1 MFQENKE
8 QNVKLKQANQDLV
21 IQKKKHVDIFVQK
34 SNNYYKKND
43 IFLLKALKLIL
54 INMESQNIPTYNITN
69 NFNLLL
75 KKLLKTKLS
84 PIDIKVIKFLKYIN
98 DEKRKI
104 PEPSK
109 PRIITR
115 STAAKLLLKNDD
127 TQIFTEISKLAHI
140 LYDDIRIGNID
151 NFIGMQFRD
160 LEFNYLKKKK
170 KVKKG
175 NQFFNCFSVK
185 IKTNENNVNM
195 KFFNNGSITMTG
207 CIGDNSAEN
216 ALKIIIKYIIKNIN
230 KFEHPDNLHKITF
243 TNLRTTMINYNFSL
257 NFKINLIKLFNILKN
272 NHDLFVSFEPEK
284 YQAVKISY
292 MFNKANKYKDGVCY
306 CKGKCKGKGWGDGES
321 ECKKVTIAIFQ
332 SGNTGINGSRNYEQV
347 LEAYNYVVDISN
359 EYYSDIVRISILEID
374 DYIFPSNKRT

>member
-1 MFQENKE
+1 
-8 QNVKLKQANQDLV
+8 
-21 IQKKKHVDIFVQK
+21 
-34 SNNYYKKND
+34 
-43 IFLLKALKLIL
+43 
-54 INMESQNIPTYNITN
+54 MESHNTLPCYIPNYNITN

-98 DEKRKI
+98 DEKKKI

-140 LYDDIRIGNID
+140 LYDDIRVGNIK

-185 IKTNENNVNM
+185 IKTEKNNVNM

-207 CIGDNSAEN
+207 CISDDSAEN
-216 ALKIIIKYIIKNIN
+216 ALKIIIKYIIKNIG

-243 TNLRTTMINYNFSL
+243 TNLRTTMINYNFGL
-257 NFKINLIKLFNILKN
+257 NFKINRIKLFNILKN

-292 MFNKANKYKDGVCY
+292 MFNKANKYNDGVCY
-306 CKGKCKGKGWGDGES
+306 CKGKCKGKGWGDGDAD
-321 ECKKVTIAIFQ
+321 CKKVTIAIFQ

-347 LEAYNYVVDISN
+347 LEAYKFVIDISN

-374 DYIFPSNKRT
+374 NYILPSNKRT